1 MPYHEVP
8 DCLIFQKNSFKS
20 KFGMQD
26 LNILIPLRKSLQH
39 LVVGLR
45 RRRQALA
52 RDHHYERV
60 RPTFFAFQ
68 WKLFFCIHIMSRG
81 SQP

>member
-8 DCLIFQKNSFKS
+8 DCHILGKKSFKS
-20 KFGMQD
+20 NFGMQD
-26 LNILIPLRKSLQH
+26 RNMLIPLRKSLQH
-39 LVVGLR
+39 LVVVVGL

-68 WKLFFCIHIMSRG
+68 
-81 SQP
+81 